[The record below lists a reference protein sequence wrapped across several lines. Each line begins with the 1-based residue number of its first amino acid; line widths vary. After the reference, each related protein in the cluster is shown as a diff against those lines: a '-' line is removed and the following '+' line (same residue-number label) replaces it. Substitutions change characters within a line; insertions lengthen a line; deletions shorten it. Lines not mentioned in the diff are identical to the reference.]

1 MNHLSYVSV
10 AVISKCEPKETLS
23 PSESKKARK
32 KERKRKGGRGE
43 GKKGGVG
50 ERKEGGREKKRKAG
64 RQAGRLMFHKSLVQ
78 IFKQS

>member
-1 MNHLSYVSV
+1 MSQKKLFL
-10 AVISKCEPKETLS
+10 PQKE
-23 PSESKKARK
+23 RK
-32 KERKRKGGRGE
+32 KEERSEGE
-43 GKKGGVG
+43 GKEGGVG

>member
-32 KERKRKGGRGE
+32 KERRGGE
-43 GKKGGVG
+43 GKEGGVG